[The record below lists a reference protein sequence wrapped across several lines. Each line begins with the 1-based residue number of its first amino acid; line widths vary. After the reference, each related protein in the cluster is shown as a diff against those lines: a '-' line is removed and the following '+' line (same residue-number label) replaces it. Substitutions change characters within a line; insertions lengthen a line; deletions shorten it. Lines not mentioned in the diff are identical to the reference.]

1 MKIPILRIPFTE
13 DEIKSI
19 KEEVDKILRSGYLTM
34 SRNVE
39 EFEERFAK
47 FVGVK
52 YAVGVNSGTSSIEII
67 LRAIG
72 VEGKTVIVPSNT
84 YMATPIAVVHSGG
97 RVVFVECQRENLQL
111 DPDDLEK
118 KIRPDT
124 AAVILVHIGGIISP
138 YFKRI
143 KAICKKNRLF
153 LVEDAAHAHGATIN
167 DKMAGSLGL
176 GGSFS
181 FYPTKVMTTAE
192 GGMITTDSKDI
203 YEKAKVLRE
212 HGKAD
217 HNFNVHTEFG
227 YNWRFSELHAV
238 LGLKQLE
245 KIDWILSERRRIA
258 KLYDEGLKDVEKIKL
273 VKIPENIKSSYYKY
287 IVYLSDDIDR
297 DRLKKKLKNKYE
309 IVLPGEVYSDP
320 CHSQPVFRHYP
331 NSVVNNKGDKFLETE
346 YVCKHHLC
354 LPLYPGLTDDEVNY
368 VVSSFRRELK

>member
-13 DEIKSI
+13 EEIKSI
-19 KEEVDKILRSGYLTM
+19 KEDVEKILRSGYLTM

-39 EFEERFAK
+39 EFEEKFAK
-47 FVGVK
+47 FIGVK
-52 YAVGVNSGTSSIEII
+52 YAIGVNSGTASIEII

-97 RVVFVECQRENLQL
+97 RVVFVECQRENLQM

-124 AAVILVHIGGIISP
+124 AAVILVHIGGIVSP
-138 YFKRI
+138 HLKRI
-143 KAICKKNRLF
+143 KEICKKNKLF
-153 LVEDAAHAHGATIN
+153 LIEDAAHAHGAAID

-192 GGMITTDSKDI
+192 GGMITTNNKDL
-203 YEKAKVLRE
+203 YEKAKILRE

-245 KIDWILSERRRIA
+245 KIGWILSERRRIA
-258 KLYDEGLKDVEKIKL
+258 KLYDNGLKDVKKIKL
-273 VKIPENIKSSYYKY
+273 VKIPANVKSSYYKY
-287 IVYLSDDIDR
+287 IVYLNNDINR
-297 DRLKKKLKNKYE
+297 DRLKEQLKNRYE
-309 IVLPGEVYSDP
+309 IILPGEVYSDP
-320 CHSQPVFRHYP
+320 CHSQPVFRRYP
-331 NSVVNNKGDKFLETE
+331 NTVANKKSDKFPETE

-354 LPLYPGLTDDEVNY
+354 LPLYPGLSDDEVNY
-368 VVSSFRRELK
+368 IISLFRRELK